1 MKNAWHHHALILVDR
16 IVPGR
21 KDTVSYVDQNLMPQE
36 TVIYRTK
43 LHWSIYCKA
52 IFLFGVALLAFIV
65 ALSPLCHPALV
76 SASHPALSHA
86 SRAAL
91 NHVGQKSILS
101 SICNWIGLAFAFF
114 GFVSF
119 LKNWTKSKSSEFA
132 VTNKRV
138 IIKVGTM
145 QRHTLEVLLQRVEG
159 VGVDQGVLGSMLG
172 FGSITVS
179 GTGGSKEG
187 FDHIADPLE
196 FRRQVLSA
204 ADSSTNRAQ

>member
-1 MKNAWHHHALILVDR
+1 M
-16 IVPGR
+16 
-21 KDTVSYVDQNLMPQE
+21 SYVDQNLMPQE
-36 TVIYRTK
+36 TVIYRAK

-52 IFLFGVALLAFIV
+52 MLLFGVALLAFIV
-65 ALSPLCHPALV
+65 ALSPLTHPALAP
-76 SASHPALSHA
+76 ASHSALSHA
-86 SRAAL
+86 SRAAI
-91 NHVGQKSILS
+91 NHASHGSILS
-101 SICNWIGLAFAFF
+101 SFCNWIGIAFILF

-119 LKNWTKSKSSEFA
+119 LKNWTKAKASEFA

-159 VGVDQGVLGSMLG
+159 IGVDQGVLGSMLG

-179 GTGGSKEG
+179 GTGGTKEG
-187 FDHIADPLE
+187 FDHIDNPLE

-204 ADSSTNRAQ
+204 ADSGTNKAQ